1 MAYIDECPTCGEVMP
16 RANHK
21 CPPAWLVRNSDDDE
35 SEAHTI
41 YDHTAPGAAERFCLK
56 MDDGESK
63 PRDRKVTVERVTPE
77 GGQRLGPTYYDMHA
91 EVMFQY
97 LPF

>member
-1 MAYIDECPTCGEVMP
+1 MNYSGECPTCGEICP
-16 RANHK
+16 RPNHK

-35 SEAHTI
+35 SEAYTI
-41 YDHTAPGAAERFCLK
+41 YDHTATGAAEKFCLK

-77 GGQRLGPTYYDMHA
+77 GGQCLGPSHYDMHA
-91 EVMFQY
+91 EVVFQY

>member
-1 MAYIDECPTCGEVMP
+1 MP

-21 CPPAWLVRNSDDDE
+21 CAPAWLVRNSDDDA
-35 SEAHTI
+35 SQAYTI
-41 YDHTAPGAAERFCLK
+41 YDYTAPGAAEKFCLK
-56 MDDGESK
+56 MDDGESQ

-77 GGQRLGPTYYDMHA
+77 GGQRLGPSHYDMHA
-91 EVMFQY
+91 EVVFQY